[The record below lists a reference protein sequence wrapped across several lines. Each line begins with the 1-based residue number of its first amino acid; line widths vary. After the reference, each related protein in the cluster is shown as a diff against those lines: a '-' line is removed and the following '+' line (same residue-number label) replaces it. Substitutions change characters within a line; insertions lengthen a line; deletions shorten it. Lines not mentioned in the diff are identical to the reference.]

1 MAKSLEAIAK
11 VESEENKR
19 EIAEMKQ
26 EIEDKEKEKEE
37 AIEDANEIIAILE
50 KENIELSE
58 KIKNE
63 ITSSL
68 KD

>member
-26 EIEDKEKEKEE
+26 EIKDKEKEKRKP
-37 AIEDANEIIAILE
+37 LKMQMKLLQYLK

-58 KIKNE
+58 K
-63 ITSSL
+63 
-68 KD
+68 